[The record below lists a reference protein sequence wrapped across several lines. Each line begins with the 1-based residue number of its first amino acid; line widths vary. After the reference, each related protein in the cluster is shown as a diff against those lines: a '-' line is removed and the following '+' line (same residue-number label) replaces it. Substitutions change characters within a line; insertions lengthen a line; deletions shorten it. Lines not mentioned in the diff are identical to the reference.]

1 MKNLANNLDQN
12 LARSISLW
20 LNSTLL

>member
-1 MKNLANNLDQN
+1 MAQY
-12 LARSISLW
+12 W